1 MDPPSTLGVV
11 VDDFTAGEPLIYA
24 LVDLVL
30 GLSDRTLALIADVL
44 RELDL
49 TQPLADA
56 LWQLDPQVPAPSMRE
71 LSHKLR
77 CDPSTVTFLAD
88 RLEKKDLAFRQVDPG
103 NRRVKTLHLTP
114 AGQEARSTLVTA
126 ITSRTPM
133 AHLTTSD
140 QHHLH
145 QLLALALRRPHGGE
159 ITE

>member
-1 MDPPSTLGVV
+1 LDSPSTVRAVSTELS
-11 VDDFTAGEPLIYA
+11 AGEPLIYA

-56 LWQLDPQVPAPSMRE
+56 LWQLDPRVPAPSMRE
-71 LSHKLR
+71 LAHKLR

-88 RLEKKDLAFRQVDPG
+88 RLETKNLAFRQVDPA

-114 AGQEARSTLVTA
+114 IGRKARSTLVTA
-126 ITSRTPM
+126 ITTRSPIARLTPD
-133 AHLTTSD
+133 D
-140 QHHLH
+140 QHRLH
-145 QLLALALRRPHGGE
+145 ELLTVAVASD
-159 ITE
+159 

>member
-1 MDPPSTLGVV
+1 MDPPSTLRVV
-11 VDDFTAGEPLIYA
+11 VDDLTAGEPLIYA

-56 LWQLDPQVPAPSMRE
+56 LWQLDPQAPAPSMRE
-71 LSHKLR
+71 LAHKLR

-88 RLEKKDLAFRQVDPG
+88 RLEAKNLAAREVDPG

-114 AGQEARSTLVTA
+114 HGRKARNTIVAA
-126 ITSRTPM
+126 ITTRSPIAR
-133 AHLTTSD
+133 LTRED
-140 QHHLH
+140 QYRLH
-145 QLLALALRRPHGGE
+145 QLLTVAVASP
-159 ITE
+159 